1 MSSHLI
7 LPQFQRAMGNPYTG
21 QPQGL
26 KLSEYALQSTMVV
39 DPRTGQPVQADPD
52 ALKAALAGLMSKGFT
67 ASDLD
72 SVAKGLVE
80 KTTTDPVVLLQPY
93 SQPSDFTAQYPQPL
107 DPTEILQLCEE
118 IRVWEALPEVVTDTN
133 ADQWREMT
141 ALEMDATGQTNHGFF
156 LKGGC
161 PDTHTRSGTNQTI
174 TRMYLG
180 DQATLTYEDIKHSMA
195 VAGMQGL
202 GISAISTQNRRV
214 AIADAKAKA
223 MLTMEINTIN
233 NWDRALVKGNDT
245 TNPLE
250 FDGIETQVTNA
261 NGARTN
267 ADPTG
272 QFDVEEFDQFL
283 AAGCARPTH
292 VFGHPMAL
300 RAIKYAYM
308 SLGATGG
315 TAPIMQVVLNKD
327 GSQMIPGYNLADQI
341 DTSVGRLTLVPDF
354 RFTAT
359 QVQPDR
365 FHAAVYP
372 LRLYHNGE
380 PIVYK
385 STQTPLSFK
394 DLAPG
399 CTAISFEIYAVTALV
414 IKHMCAQAL
423 FTANWPGVV
432 AQQCSIV
439 GEV

>member
-1 MSSHLI
+1 MAEHLI
-7 LPQFQRAMGNPYTG
+7 IPQFQRAMGSPHAG
-21 QPQGL
+21 QPKRV
-26 KLSEYALQSTMVV
+26 KLSELALSSTQVV
-39 DPRTGQPVQADPD
+39 DPRTGQILEADPD
-52 ALKAALAGLMSKGFT
+52 TLKAALAGLQAKGFT
-67 ASDLD
+67 SDQLEGI
-72 SVAKGLVE
+72 VKGLVE

-93 SQPSDFTAQYPQPL
+93 TQPSDFTAQYPQPL

-133 ADQWREMT
+133 GDQWREMT
-141 ALEMDATGQTNHGFF
+141 ALEMSGDGATNHGFF

-214 AIADAKAKA
+214 SIADAKAKE

-233 NWDRALVKGNDT
+233 NWDRALVKGNAT
-245 TNPLE
+245 TNPLG
-250 FDGIETQVTNA
+250 FDGIETKVTVA
-261 NGARTN
+261 NGACTN

-283 AAGCARPTH
+283 SAGCARPTH
-292 VFGHPMAL
+292 LFGHPMAL

-315 TAPIMQVVLNKD
+315 TAPIMQVVMTKD
-327 GSQMIPGYNLADQI
+327 GSQMVPGFNLADQI

-365 FHAAVYP
+365 FHASVYA

-414 IKHMCAQAL
+414 VKHMCAQR
-423 FTANWPGVV
+423 FYTANWPGVV
-432 AQQCSIV
+432 GECCDIV
-439 GEV
+439 GE